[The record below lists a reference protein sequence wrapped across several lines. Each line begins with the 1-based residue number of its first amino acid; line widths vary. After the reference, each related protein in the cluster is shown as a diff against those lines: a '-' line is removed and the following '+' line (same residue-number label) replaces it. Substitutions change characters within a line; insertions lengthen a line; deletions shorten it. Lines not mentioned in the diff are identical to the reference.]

1 MFLLMRKYNMD
12 NYVDAIIRIKVPEWQ
27 IGEEVKIYFKD
38 TMYISGICEKVDKE
52 KINENIHSNR
62 I

>member
-1 MFLLMRKYNMD
+1 MRYDMD

-27 IGEEVKIYFKD
+27 IGEKVKIYLYLKD
-38 TMYISGICEKVDKE
+38 TMYISWICEKEDKE
-52 KINENIHSNR
+52 KTNENIHSNR